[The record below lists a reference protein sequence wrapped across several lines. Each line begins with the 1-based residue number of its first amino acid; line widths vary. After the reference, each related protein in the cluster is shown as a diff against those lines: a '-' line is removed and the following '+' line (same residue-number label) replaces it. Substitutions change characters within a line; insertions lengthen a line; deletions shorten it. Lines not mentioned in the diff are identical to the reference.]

1 MTFRGNSRGK
11 PKDKGKSRG
20 RAGWV
25 TFITGCLA
33 SCVSLLTIEGW
44 QKKLGTQTRLEVGG
58 QWEEEGGEGGPG
70 EDRVSDERN

>member
-1 MTFRGNSRGK
+1 M
-11 PKDKGKSRG
+11 
-20 RAGWV
+20 

>member
-1 MTFRGNSRGK
+1 M
-11 PKDKGKSRG
+11 
-20 RAGWV
+20 

-58 QWEEEGGEGGPG
+58 QWEEEGGRGVQGKTESVTRGIRASRTGGW
-70 EDRVSDERN
+70 RSSF